1 MTSVFGH
8 DCEAHLLFGRQ
19 LADMELCCAGPLAG
33 LLKSE
38 PAEAEPVADGP
49 AAQSKQG
56 KTGQETKKTS

>member
-1 MTSVFGH
+1 MRSTGVLAGALLI
-8 DCEAHLLFGRQ
+8 CELG
-19 LADMELCCAGPLAG
+19 CAGPLAG

-56 KTGQETKKTS
+56 KAGQETKKTS